1 MSPERIKTIRK
12 HMLLTSILFLLL
24 GVCFIVWPDEA
35 ARLLARATAIMII
48 AVGAFEL
55 VLFFLGKKKG
65 VIDIP
70 AIISGVLL
78 LALGVYLLIKPDT
91 MLNFFN
97 IIFGVIILIIG
108 LDHLFQ
114 AIFIIR
120 HVRSLWWISLIVGLV
135 AIGLGVLTLLNP
147 FSAIRTAMIIV
158 GITMVVEALGGLWNL
173 PALKPKP
180 GTVSDLSGA
189 KPVNG
194 SDEDINA

>member
-35 ARLLARATAIMII
+35 ARLLARATAILII

>member
-1 MSPERIKTIRK
+1 MSLRQ
-12 HMLLTSILFLLL
+12 ILD
-24 GVCFIVWPDEA
+24 W
-35 ARLLARATAIMII
+35 
-48 AVGAFEL
+48 AFF
-55 VLFFLGKKKG
+55 VN
-65 VIDIP
+65 
-70 AIISGVLL
+70 
-78 LALGVYLLIKPDT
+78 T